1 MVEIDLPDPTE
12 LEKMT
17 RKQRARSLLTE
28 ILNVLDVKPLDGDTT
43 GALVNLIELHLIM
56 QADLTIQGKYGE
68 GGHTL

>member
-1 MVEIDLPDPTE
+1 MVEIDIPDATE

-28 ILNVLDVKPLDGDTT
+28 IYSVLNVPPQDSDTT
-43 GALVNLIELHLIM
+43 DALVRLIELHLIM

-68 GGHTL
+68 GGHSL